1 MVGVRIP
8 QLTFKHAY
16 VVTESIPGI
25 QGTPLVKDHGSVYIK
40 PQGSAL
46 HFGGYEMN
54 PHLVQNV
61 RIPVQ

>member
-16 VVTESIPGI
+16 VVTDSIPGI
-25 QGTPLVKDHGSVYIK
+25 KGTPIVKDEGAVYIK

-46 HFGGYEMN
+46 QFGGYEMN
-54 PHLVQNV
+54 PHLVKNV
-61 RIPVQ
+61 SG